1 MRATDMSTA
10 AASTWPCPQCRRR
23 VPRREPVCHC
33 GYARGTE
40 SLAAPAE
47 NAMAAGGEVV
57 RRALLVAGLV
67 AGLVV
72 VFVAAIVWQ
81 EIRRTGVEPAH
92 GEVRYPA
99 LPMVPDKA
107 RPLRPAAR
115 RAVTGP
121 NLTDALE
128 ISLRKIA
135 ADTSELELS
144 YRPFAAA
151 CLVTPPDGPWLAS
164 LKTAKVRADVMLRE
178 KGATVGCDVVR
189 WNLLARAD
197 ALKSELDAT
206 DSRARVVGVLP
217 GRWRALLVKYQL
229 EAWDRY

>member
-1 MRATDMSTA
+1 MA
-10 AASTWPCPQCRRR
+10 AAD
-23 VPRREPVCHC
+23 
-33 GYARGTE
+33 GD
-40 SLAAPAE
+40 
-47 NAMAAGGEVV
+47 VV
-57 RRALLVAGLV
+57 RRALLAV
-67 AGLVV
+67 GLVV
-72 VFVAAIVWQ
+72 ALVAVFVGAVVWQ
-81 EIRRTGVEPAH
+81 EIRRTGVEPAR

-99 LPMVPDKA
+99 LPMVPEKA
-107 RPLRPAAR
+107 RPPRPAAP

-128 ISLRKIA
+128 NSLRKIA

-151 CLVTPPDGPWLAS
+151 CLVAAPDGPWLAS

-217 GRWRALLVKYQL
+217 GRWRALLAKYEL
-229 EAWDRY
+229 VAWDRY